1 MAISPA
7 SGSLAPATPTAASN
21 ATTSLRLAHPPSQ
34 GGHGR
39 GGPAG
44 TIPTNQVGIAVTF
57 SAKTQY
63 ALVSLIELAAIYGQ
77 GGVLQVGEIAQR
89 QSIPDRYL
97 EQMLTSLRRSH
108 ILRSLRGPKGGY
120 QLARPP
126 AQVRLAEVVACLEGE
141 PEPAASGRQS
151 PEFQVLANLEE
162 QLERARQDLLR
173 HTTLQDLLDQRNSIC
188 QSQLMY
194 FI

>member
-1 MAISPA
+1 MDKRTIQGWFRPPPHPRQ
-7 SGSLAPATPTAASN
+7 LAPA
-21 ATTSLRLAHPPSQ
+21 
-34 GGHGR
+34 
-39 GGPAG
+39 AG
-44 TIPTNQVGIAVTF
+44 TIPTIVVGFAVTF

-63 ALVSLIELAAIYGQ
+63 ALVSLIELAAIYDQ

-97 EQMLTSLRRSH
+97 EQMLTTLRRSH

-126 AQVRLAEVVACLEGE
+126 VQVRLAEVVACLEGE
-141 PEPAASGRQS
+141 PAPPANGRQS
-151 PEFQVLANLEE
+151 PEFQVLG
-162 QLERARQDLLR
+162 QLEAQLHRARQHLLDE
-173 HTTLQDLLDQRNSIC
+173 TTLQDLLDQRNSIG
-188 QSQLMY
+188 QSQIMY

>member
-1 MAISPA
+1 
-7 SGSLAPATPTAASN
+7 
-21 ATTSLRLAHPPSQ
+21 
-34 GGHGR
+34 
-39 GGPAG
+39 
-44 TIPTNQVGIAVTF
+44 VGIALTF

-63 ALVSLIELAAIYGQ
+63 ALVSLMELAAIHDQ

-97 EQMLTSLRRSH
+97 EQMLTALRRSH

-126 AQVRLAEVVACLEGE
+126 AQVRLAEIVACLEGE
-141 PEPAASGRQS
+141 PETSPNGRPS
-151 PEFQVLANLEE
+151 PEFQVLA
-162 QLERARQDLLR
+162 QLEQQLQQARQRLLED
-173 HTTLQDLLDQRNSIC
+173 TTLQDLLDRRNSIC

>member
-1 MAISPA
+1 M
-7 SGSLAPATPTAASN
+7 
-21 ATTSLRLAHPPSQ
+21 
-34 GGHGR
+34 
-39 GGPAG
+39 
-44 TIPTNQVGIAVTF
+44 TF

-63 ALVSLIELAAIYGQ
+63 ALVSLMELAAIYGQ

-97 EQMLTSLRRSH
+97 EQMLTSLRRAQ
-108 ILRSLRGPKGGY
+108 ILRSQRGPKGGY

-126 AQVRLAEVVACLEGE
+126 SQLRLAEVVSCLEGN
-141 PEPAASGRQS
+141 PSPLPAARQS

-162 QLERARQDLLR
+162 ALERARQQLLEQ
-173 HTTLQDLLDQRNSIC
+173 TTLQDLLDQRNSLA
-188 QSQLMY
+188 QSQVMY

>member
-1 MAISPA
+1 
-7 SGSLAPATPTAASN
+7 
-21 ATTSLRLAHPPSQ
+21 
-34 GGHGR
+34 
-39 GGPAG
+39 
-44 TIPTNQVGIAVTF
+44 VGIVVTF

-63 ALVSLIELAAIYGQ
+63 ALVSLMELAAIHAQ

-97 EQMLTSLRRSH
+97 EQMLTALRRSH

-126 AQVRLAEVVACLEGE
+126 AQVKLMEIVACLEGE
-141 PEPAASGRQS
+141 PDTTPSARQS
-151 PEFQVLANLEE
+151 PEFQVLANLED
-162 QLERARQDLLR
+162 QLQRARLKLLQE
-173 HTTLQDLLDQRNSIC
+173 TTLQDLLDQRNSLGP
-188 QSQLMY
+188 SQVMY

>member
-1 MAISPA
+1 V
-7 SGSLAPATPTAASN
+7 
-21 ATTSLRLAHPPSQ
+21 
-34 GGHGR
+34 
-39 GGPAG
+39 AG
-44 TIPTNQVGIAVTF
+44 FAVTF

-63 ALVSLIELAAIYGQ
+63 ALVSLIELAAIHGQ

-97 EQMLTSLRRSH
+97 EQMLTTLRRGH

-126 AQVRLAEVVACLEGE
+126 GQVRLAEVVACLEGE
-141 PEPAASGRQS
+141 PAPPSTTRQS
-151 PEFQVLANLEE
+151 PEFQVLC
-162 QLERARQDLLR
+162 QLEDQLWQARQQVLQD
-173 HTTLQDLLDQRNSIC
+173 TTLQDLLDQRDSIC

>member
-1 MAISPA
+1 
-7 SGSLAPATPTAASN
+7 
-21 ATTSLRLAHPPSQ
+21 
-34 GGHGR
+34 
-39 GGPAG
+39 
-44 TIPTNQVGIAVTF
+44 VGIVLTF

-63 ALVSLIELAAIYGQ
+63 ALVSLIELAAIHDQ

-97 EQMLTSLRRSH
+97 EQMLTALRRAQ
-108 ILRSLRGPKGGY
+108 ILRSQRGPKGGY

-126 AQVRLAEVVACLEGE
+126 ARVRLAEIVACLEGE
-141 PEPAASGRQS
+141 PATGDSGRVS
-151 PEFQVLANLEE
+151 PEFQVLAQLEE
-162 QLERARQDLLR
+162 QLRQARQQLLEN
-173 HTTLQDLLDQRNSIC
+173 TTLQDLLERRNSIC

>member
-1 MAISPA
+1 M
-7 SGSLAPATPTAASN
+7 
-21 ATTSLRLAHPPSQ
+21 
-34 GGHGR
+34 
-39 GGPAG
+39 
-44 TIPTNQVGIAVTF
+44 GIVLTF

-63 ALVSLIELAAIYGQ
+63 ALVSLMELAAIHDR

-97 EQMLTSLRRSH
+97 EQMLTALRRSH
-108 ILRSLRGPKGGY
+108 ILRSLRGPRGGY

-126 AQVRLAEVVACLEGE
+126 AQVRLVEIVACLEGD
-141 PEPAASGRQS
+141 PELSDNGRSS
-151 PEFQVLANLEE
+151 PEFQVLA
-162 QLERARQDLLR
+162 QLEAQLLQARQHLLES
-173 HTTLQDLLDQRNSIC
+173 TTLQDLLDRRNQIC

>member
-1 MAISPA
+1 M
-7 SGSLAPATPTAASN
+7 
-21 ATTSLRLAHPPSQ
+21 
-34 GGHGR
+34 
-39 GGPAG
+39 
-44 TIPTNQVGIAVTF
+44 TF

-63 ALVSLIELAAIYGQ
+63 ALVSLMELAAIHGQ

-97 EQMLTSLRRSH
+97 EQMLTALRRSH

-126 AQVRLAEVVACLEGE
+126 AQVKLAEIVACLEGE
-141 PEPAASGRQS
+141 PEPAASTRQS
-151 PEFQVLANLEE
+151 PEFQVLAHLEA
-162 QLERARQDLLR
+162 QLHEARQRLLQE
-173 HTTLQDLLDQRNSIC
+173 TTLQDLLDQRNSIAEP
-188 QSQLMY
+188 QLMY

>member
-1 MAISPA
+1 
-7 SGSLAPATPTAASN
+7 
-21 ATTSLRLAHPPSQ
+21 
-34 GGHGR
+34 
-39 GGPAG
+39 
-44 TIPTNQVGIAVTF
+44 VGIALTF

-63 ALVSLIELAAIYGQ
+63 ALVSLMELAAIHDQ

-97 EQMLTSLRRSH
+97 EQMLTALRRSH

-126 AQVRLAEVVACLEGE
+126 ARVRLAEIVACLEGE
-141 PEPAASGRQS
+141 PETSANGRPS
-151 PEFQVLANLEE
+151 PEFQVLA
-162 QLERARQDLLR
+162 QLEQQLQQARQRLLED
-173 HTTLQDLLDQRNSIC
+173 TTLQDLLDRRNSIC

>member
-1 MAISPA
+1 L
-7 SGSLAPATPTAASN
+7 SGT
-21 ATTSLRLAHPPSQ
+21 
-34 GGHGR
+34 GR
-39 GGPAG
+39 HEGAGTG
-44 TIPTNQVGIAVTF
+44 TIPINGVGIVLTF

-63 ALVSLIELAAIYGQ
+63 ALVSLMELAAIHDR

-97 EQMLTSLRRSH
+97 EQMLTALRRGH

-126 AQVRLAEVVACLEGE
+126 AKVCLADIVACLEGE
-141 PEPAASGRQS
+141 PDSGDNRRSS
-151 PEFQVLANLEE
+151 PEFQVLAKLEA
-162 QLERARQDLLR
+162 QLLQARQQLLQT
-173 HTTLQDLLDQRNSIC
+173 TTLQDLLDQRNSIC

>member
-1 MAISPA
+1 M
-7 SGSLAPATPTAASN
+7 
-21 ATTSLRLAHPPSQ
+21 
-34 GGHGR
+34 
-39 GGPAG
+39 
-44 TIPTNQVGIAVTF
+44 GIAVTF

-63 ALVSLIELAAIYGQ
+63 ALVSLIELAAIHGQ

-97 EQMLTSLRRSH
+97 EQMLTTLRRSH

-126 AQVRLAEVVACLEGE
+126 AQVKLAEVVACLEGE
-141 PEPAASGRQS
+141 PAPPSSARQS
-151 PEFQVLANLEE
+151 PEFQVLA
-162 QLERARQDLLR
+162 QLEGQLLEARQQLLT
-173 HTTLQDLLDQRNSIC
+173 HTTLQDLLDQRNTIC
-188 QSQLMY
+188 QSQIMY

>member
-1 MAISPA
+1 M
-7 SGSLAPATPTAASN
+7 
-21 ATTSLRLAHPPSQ
+21 
-34 GGHGR
+34 
-39 GGPAG
+39 
-44 TIPTNQVGIAVTF
+44 GILLTF

-63 ALVSLIELAAIYGQ
+63 ALVSLMELAAIHAQ

-97 EQMLTSLRRSH
+97 EQMLTALRRAH
-108 ILRSLRGPKGGY
+108 ILRSQRGPKGGY

-126 AQVRLAEVVACLEGE
+126 ALVRLAEIVACLEGE
-141 PEPAASGRQS
+141 PDSGEAGRSS
-151 PEFQVLANLEE
+151 PEFQVLA
-162 QLERARQDLLR
+162 QLEAQLLQARQQLLDT
-173 HTTLQDLLDQRNSIC
+173 TTLQDLLDQRNSIC

>member
-1 MAISPA
+1 
-7 SGSLAPATPTAASN
+7 
-21 ATTSLRLAHPPSQ
+21 
-34 GGHGR
+34 
-39 GGPAG
+39 
-44 TIPTNQVGIAVTF
+44 VGIVLTF

-63 ALVSLIELAAIYGQ
+63 ALVSLMELAAVHDR

-89 QSIPDRYL
+89 QAIPDRYL
-97 EQMLTSLRRSH
+97 EQMLTALRRAH

-126 AQVRLAEVVACLEGE
+126 AQVRLSEIVACLEGE
-141 PEPAASGRQS
+141 PESGDQRRTS
-151 PEFQVLANLEE
+151 PEFQVLA
-162 QLERARQDLLR
+162 QLEAQLLKARQHLLEA
-173 HTTLQDLLDQRNSIC
+173 TTLQDLLDRRNSIC